1 MLIPDLLAT
10 RAEYAA
16 LLRRDAATI
25 ESNLD
30 QLPPSQH
37 PAALIHAQEYYS
49 LAEQLDPPHQTSKRI
64 KESP

>member
-37 PAALIHAQEYYS
+37 PAALMWAQEYYS
-49 LAEQLDPPHQTSKRI
+49 LAEQLDPPHRASQHI

>member
-1 MLIPDLLAT
+1 MRIPDLLAT

-37 PAALIHAQEYYS
+37 PVALIHAQEMYRQAN
-49 LAEQLDPPHQTSKRI
+49 LLDPP
-64 KESP
+64 